1 MASGKKLNNPKGDFP
16 KGHPA
21 SGKNADGTP
30 HKKK

>member
-1 MASGKKLNNPKGDFP
+1 MASGKKLNGSKGKFP
-16 KGHPA
+16 DGHPA

>member
-1 MASGKKLNNPKGDFP
+1 MPGKKNEVVKPQFP
-16 KGHPA
+16 DGHPA